1 MSARVALV
9 HDYLLVPRGAERT
22 FAAMAS
28 CWPEAPVFT
37 LLYDEETM
45 GSAFADR
52 DVRTSYLQL
61 VGARQKSF
69 RPLLPLFPRAAER
82 LPLQEFDVVVSS
94 TSAFA
99 HGVRT
104 RPGAVHVSYCHTPF
118 RYAWHERQRALSE
131 APRPLRPVVNRILER
146 IRAWDL
152 AASRRVTRYVANSE
166 LVRKRIQ
173 DFYGRD
179 AAVIHPPVEVARFEP
194 ATREDFF
201 LVVGELVPHKRVGDA
216 LEAARR
222 AKVPIKVVGEG
233 PESAQL
239 TSAYGS
245 TAEFLG
251 RVPDAELAELY
262 ARARALVV
270 ANMEEF
276 GIAAVEAQAAG
287 TPVVAI
293 DAGGVQETVIPE
305 ETGVLVAPDDVD
317 ALAAALAR
325 TDFEAFSGARIRE
338 NALRFSPERFKERFY
353 REVEETSLPA

>member
-9 HDYLLVPRGAERT
+9 HDYLLVLRGAERT

-28 CWPEAPVFT
+28 CWPEAPIFT
-37 LLYDEETM
+37 LLYDEKRM

-52 DVRTSYLQL
+52 DVHTSYLQR
-61 VGARQKSF
+61 VGARQKTF
-69 RPLLPLFPRAAER
+69 RPLLPLFPRAVER

-104 RPGAVHVSYCHTPF
+104 RPGAVHVSYCHAPF

-131 APRPLRPVVNRILER
+131 APRVLRPVASRMLDR

-152 AASRRVTRYVANSE
+152 AASRRVTHYVANSE

-173 DFYGRD
+173 LFYGRD
-179 AAVIHPPVEVARFEP
+179 AAVIHPPVEIARFKP
-194 ATREDFF
+194 AAREDFF
-201 LVVGELVPHKRVGDA
+201 LVVGELVPHKRVDLA
-216 LEAARR
+216 LEAACQ
-222 AKVPIKVVGEG
+222 AKVQIKVVGEG
-233 PESAQL
+233 PESAHL
-239 TSAYGS
+239 ASAYGS

-251 RVPDAELAELY
+251 RVSDSELAELY

-270 ANMEEF
+270 ANTEEF

-293 DAGGVQETVIPE
+293 DAGGVQETVIPG
-305 ETGVLVAPDDVD
+305 ETGVLVEPGDVD
-317 ALAAALAR
+317 ALAAALSR
-325 TDFEAFSGARIRE
+325 TDFEAFSSARIRD
-338 NALRFSPERFKERFY
+338 NALRFAPDRFKERLY
-353 REVEETSLPA
+353 REVEAAQAA